1 MVLNVVKYSPMVKQR
16 TQPLAST
23 KSRQR
28 RTRERAETRQRILDA
43 AREMFVRHGYEAT
56 TMRAIA
62 DRIEYTATAIYH
74 HFRNKDELMMEL
86 ATTDFRALAAAFQRI
101 GQIED
106 PLERLRR
113 VGEAYVDFA
122 LEHPMQYQLMFMTP
136 HPLMNVK
143 GITRGDPSQDAY
155 AFLRQVAAGVIASG
169 RLRPEFQDPEELAQ
183 MCWASLHGLLALHI
197 IKHNP
202 KQDGADW
209 IAWRDA
215 RTTAA
220 RMSEALLR
228 GLLRGAGQ

>member
-1 MVLNVVKYSPMVKQR
+1 MVKLR
-16 TQPLAST
+16 AKPLATT

-28 RTRERAETRQRILDA
+28 RARERAETRQRILDA

-74 HFRNKDELMMEL
+74 HFRNKDDLMMEL
-86 ATTDFRALAAAFQRI
+86 ASTDFRALAAAFQRI
-101 GQIED
+101 GEIED

-122 LEHPMQYQLMFMTP
+122 LEHPMQYQLMFMTS

-155 AFLRQVAAGVIASG
+155 AFLRQVAASVIASG

-197 IKHNP
+197 SKHNP
-202 KQDGADW
+202 KQDSADW
-209 IAWRDA
+209 IEWRDA

-220 RMSEALLR
+220 RMSEALMR
-228 GLLRGAGQ
+228 GLVRSAAQ